1 MNSKIELKFLPENRT
16 VYCKQ
21 GEILLRAVLEAAIEI
36 EMPCNGKGRCGKCR
50 VLHVEGE
57 VSEPQPDE
65 LKHLGIDEISRG
77 VRLACQT
84 NIMGDATFKMAHDFK
99 RKHRILSTGFM
110 PEFELNPNISKKYIE
125 LPTPSVSDSAPDLEL
140 IERELG
146 KRIGDSLLPHVVRK
160 IPDILRRSEFKITLI
175 FSGDRLIGIEEGDTT
190 GEMFGVAVD
199 IGTTTVIA
207 SLVDLNTGAEVR
219 TASTMNPQKDYGH
232 DVLTRIKYVGEHL
245 RGLER
250 LGTLIRGEI
259 SRLIDDLCARAE
271 IEQERIYEV
280 AVAANST
287 MMHLFLGVDP
297 SSLGRSPYIPAFTS
311 SQTVPASELNL
322 RISDSGEV
330 YCLPSVSGYIGG
342 DIVAGL
348 LTSEL
353 YKSHERALFIDIGT
367 NGEIVL
373 GSKEDMHACS
383 CAAGPA
389 LEGMNIS
396 CGMIAADGAI
406 EKVYID
412 GDVKINTIG
421 DRPAIGICGSGI
433 IDAVS
438 ELLKAGAIESSGR
451 FIGPT
456 GKKGSVP
463 SWASRLRSFNNNKSF
478 VLAHSFSGNEIRI
491 TQKDVRQVQLA
502 KGAILSGI
510 TALSRRLGITF
521 RDLDVVYIA
530 GAFGHHIRME
540 SLAGLGVIPE
550 ECLSKVKLIGN
561 SSKAGAVLC
570 LLSRQKRQEASWVS
584 KRVSCIDLSCYSG
597 YEQLFTESLSFY
609 PSTLKRR

>member
-1 MNSKIELKFLPENRT
+1 MNSRIELNFLPENKT
-16 VYCKQ
+16 VYCKK
-21 GEILLRAVLEAAIEI
+21 GEILLRAAREALIEI
-36 EMPCNGKGRCGKCR
+36 ETPCNGKGMCGKCR
-50 VLHVEGE
+50 VLHVEGK

-65 LKHLGIDEISRG
+65 LQHLGIAEISRG

-84 NIMGDATFKMAHDFK
+84 NVMGNATFEMPQDFK
-99 RKHRILSTGFM
+99 RKHRILSNGFM
-110 PEFELNPNISKKYIE
+110 PDFELNPNISKKYVE
-125 LPTPSVSDSAPDLEL
+125 LPKPSFSDSGADLER
-140 IERELG
+140 IGCELG
-146 KRIGDSLLPHVVRK
+146 KGIGNNLPPHVVRK
-160 IPDILRRSEFKITLI
+160 VPNILRRCEFKITPI
-175 FSGDRLIGIEEGDTT
+175 FSGDRLIGIEENDTT

-199 IGTTTVIA
+199 IGTTTVVV
-207 SLVDLNTGAEVR
+207 SLVDLNIGAEVG
-219 TASTMNPQKDYGH
+219 TTSAINPQRDYGH
-232 DVLTRIKYVGEHL
+232 DVLTRIKYAMKHPW
-245 RGLER
+245 GLER
-250 LGTLIRGEI
+250 LGTLIREEI
-259 SRLIDDLCARAE
+259 SRLIGDLCSRAR
-271 IEQERIYEV
+271 IERERIYEV
-280 AVAANST
+280 TVAANST

-297 SSLGRSPYIPAFTS
+297 SSLGSSPYIPAFTS

-322 RISDSGEV
+322 KISDFGEV

-348 LTSEL
+348 ITSEL
-353 YKSHERALFIDIGT
+353 YKSDERALFIDIGT

-373 GSKEDMHACS
+373 GSKEGMHACS

-406 EKVYID
+406 ERVHID

-438 ELLKAGAIESSGR
+438 ELLKVGAIEGSGK
-451 FIGPT
+451 FIGLT
-456 GKKGSVP
+456 GETGSAP
-463 SWASRLRSFNNNKSF
+463 SWASRLTSFNKSKSF
-478 VLAHSFSGNEIRI
+478 VLARSPLGNEIRI
-491 TQKDVRQVQLA
+491 TQKDIRQVQLA

-510 TALSRRLGITF
+510 LALSRRLGINF
-521 RDLDVVYIA
+521 KDIGVVYIA

-550 ECLSKVKLIGN
+550 ECLSKVKLVGN

-570 LLSRQKRQEASWVS
+570 LLSRKKREEASFVS
-584 KRVSCIDLSCYSG
+584 KRVNYIELSCYPG
-597 YEQLFTESLSFY
+597 YERLFTESLSFY
-609 PSTLKRR
+609 LSTLKR